1 MNLIILLPALA
12 CCVALARGS
21 AQKALINVYLPAV
34 LLLPQYFYLRYP
46 HLPPLTFADA
56 AMLPLGA
63 AMVWTQMRRWRWSWM
78 DLWVLLFAASAAL
91 SEGLNTLAAN
101 GGLQLFAELMTVV
114 LPYMAGK
121 LLIEQDVR
129 QEGFEGQPGRK
140 MLVRRMVMLLAIVG
154 CVSGYDFAAGSNS
167 WQIAFRPFFPADQW
181 ADVANNWPMQMRWG
195 FGRIA
200 GPYAH
205 AILAGMIFLM
215 GLFYCLWLRRFTPSW
230 GSRRLVEGMPVTGRG
245 LVLTAIAAGLLM
257 TQSRGPWVGVGLA
270 LLFALL
276 ARLLPWG
283 KAAVVF
289 ALLVTVLAAG
299 AYNYGKQYTEKE
311 LSQASDEEQRDAIY
325 RRDLL
330 RNYTPVIMERK
341 AFGWGISAHPEVNG
355 QISIDNEYLMLALTQ
370 GFTGLGLFLAVVAG
384 TAARL
389 FRLVGWPLWPED
401 RGLVFAHLAI
411 LIGLMITLL
420 TVFLGE
426 QTLILFFLIAGWVQ
440 AMNPVVLGEGSGN
453 ASTQR
458 FRFNRVMT

>member
-56 AMLPLGA
+56 AMLPLGV

-129 QEGFEGQPGRK
+129 REGFEGHPGRR
-140 MLVRRMVMLLAIVG
+140 MLM
-154 CVSGYDFAAGSNS
+154 
-167 WQIAFRPFFPADQW
+167 
-181 ADVANNWPMQMRWG
+181 
-195 FGRIA
+195 
-200 GPYAH
+200 
-205 AILAGMIFLM
+205 AGMIFLM
-215 GLFYCLWLRRFTPSW
+215 GVFYCLWLRGFAPNW
-230 GSRRLVEGMPVTGRG
+230 GRRRLVEGLPVTGRG
-245 LVLTAIAAGLLM
+245 LALAAIAAGLLM

-270 LLFALL
+270 LIFALL
-276 ARLLPWG
+276 TRVLPWG
-283 KAAVVF
+283 KAAMVF
-289 ALLVTVLAAG
+289 ALLVMALAMG
-299 AYNYGKQYTEKE
+299 AYSFGKQYTEKE
-311 LSQASDEEQRDAIY
+311 LSQASNEEQRDAIY

-330 RNYTPVIMERK
+330 RNYAPIIMERK

-355 QISIDNEYLMLALTQ
+355 QTSIDNEFLMLAVTQ
-370 GFTGLGLFLAVVAG
+370 GFTGLGLFLAIVAG
-384 TAARL
+384 TATQL
-389 FRLVGWPLWPED
+389 FRLAGRPLWPED
-401 RGLVFAHLAI
+401 RGLVFAQLAI

-440 AMNPVVLGEGSGN
+440 AMNPVALGEGSGN
-453 ASTQR
+453 TSAQR